1 MRKHFLFA
9 ALLTILPLGASASAS
24 TIDDYTWHKR
34 VLIVFAKDAAS
45 PELAKQRAWIN
56 DAKEGYSERELVPIQ
71 VIGQSV
77 QGATDSA
84 DALRQKYGIAPGAF
98 RVLLIGKDGGVK
110 INSSEPIEAP
120 RLFNTID
127 AMPMRRD
134 ESRGAPKS

>member
-1 MRKHFLFA
+1 MRKHFLLA
-9 ALLTILPLGASASAS
+9 ALLTIAPLGASAG

-45 PELAKQRAWIN
+45 PELAKQRALI
-56 DAKEGYSERELVPIQ
+56 DHAKEGYTERDLMPIE

-77 QGATDSA
+77 QGVSNSA

-98 RVLLIGKDGGVK
+98 KVLLIGKDGGVK
-110 INSSEPIEAP
+110 INSSEPIDTP
-120 RLFNTID
+120 RLFGTID

-134 ESRGAPKS
+134 ESRSAPKS